1 MSLSSA
7 CVTSSVLAESRT
19 AAGSEPGS
27 GLTAA
32 TVCAS
37 WPDSCLSGPV
47 TKWRRSSPPRSMST
61 MTQAPSASD
70 SSRAH
75 RCRVTDSL
83 KVTFSS
89 SSRLAVV
96 ARSSRRVI
104 TVTMGSGG
112 ASCGRGRPRAGAG
125 RGRVPGRDEQPVV
138 VAAHADRPH
147 VQRAA
152 DPALGRQQL
161 AVQLPALLAAGRRG
175 EQRADRRAA
184 GRLDQRAE
192 RLPGRVAAGRPEQRA
207 GGRIGAAHGAVLA
220 EHEQRDRHLLEHRVQ
235 QAALGVH
242 GARGPLLLAGPG
254 GLGLRRAQRVDRAVQ
269 LGQGRVEQRPQVRAG
284 HRGGLLQG
292 LMAGPQLRHA
302 VGRRLA
308 VRDVWHGAIPISS
321 GPDLRGGAITL
332 TPGPGRLVRPACPR
346 RLAVRG
352 LAARGLA
359 GPGTGRTGAP
369 ALAGRPGRR

>member
-1 MSLSSA
+1 MSLSSG

-112 ASCGRGRPRAGAG
+112 ASCTGGA
-125 RGRVPGRDEQPVV
+125 PG
-138 VAAHADRPH
+138 
-147 VQRAA
+147 
-152 DPALGRQQL
+152 
-161 AVQLPALLAAGRRG
+161 
-175 EQRADRRAA
+175 RAA
-184 GRLDQRAE
+184 GTGSRAAMSSQSSPPRTLTGRTSSAQLTRPLAVSSWQSSCRPCSLRAAAASSE
-192 RLPGRVAAGRPEQRA
+192 RTAGRPE
-207 GGRIGAAHGAVLA
+207 GSTS
-220 EHEQRDRHLLEHRVQ
+220 
-235 QAALGVH
+235 ALNGF
-242 GARGPLLLAGPG
+242 P
-254 GLGLRRAQRVDRAVQ
+254 
-269 LGQGRVEQRPQVRAG
+269 
-284 HRGGLLQG
+284 
-292 LMAGPQLRHA
+292 
-302 VGRRLA
+302 VG
-308 VRDVWHGAIPISS
+308 
-321 GPDLRGGAITL
+321 
-332 TPGPGRLVRPACPR
+332 
-346 RLAVRG
+346 
-352 LAARGLA
+352 
-359 GPGTGRTGAP
+359 
-369 ALAGRPGRR
+369 